1 MFLSFYVV
9 QNPIINMNFVLKLSY
24 NGAAYHG
31 WQRQENAIS
40 VQEIIETAYKKI
52 TGFDIELT
60 GCGRTDTGVHAK
72 CYYAHFEL
80 DEKPDKEIVYKLNS
94 VLPPEVAIEYC
105 KKAEDSFHARF
116 SAISREY
123 RYFIHFQKNPFLINQ
138 SYFISKKLDVERMN
152 KACEIL
158 KGYDDFA
165 SFCKKGADNKTTL
178 CQLMEA
184 KWEQKKDQLIFTIKA
199 DRFLRNMVR
208 AIVGAMVDV
217 GLHKLSLD
225 DFREIIEAKNNQFTG
240 TSVAACGLF
249 LWDVRY

>member
-1 MFLSFYVV
+1 MRF
-9 QNPIINMNFVLKLSY
+9 ILKLSY
-24 NGAAYHG
+24 NGTAYHG
-31 WQRQENAIS
+31 WQKQENANS
-40 VQEIIETAYKKI
+40 VQSMIENALKKV
-52 TGFDIELT
+52 TGLEVDIM
-60 GCGRTDTGVHAK
+60 GCGRTDTGVHAA
-72 CYYAHFEL
+72 CYFAHFKLDDEPDSEL
-80 DEKPDKEIVYKLNS
+80 VYKLNS
-94 VLPPEVAIEYC
+94 VLPNDIAIEQC
-105 KKAEDSFHARF
+105 KKADANFHARF
-116 SAISREY
+116 DAVSREY

-138 SYFISKKLDVERMN
+138 SYFVSKKLDVERMN

-158 KGYDDFA
+158 KEYDDFA

-184 KWEQKKDQLIFTIKA
+184 HWEELNHQLIFTIKA

-217 GLHKLSLD
+217 GLHKISLE
-225 DFREIIEAKNNQFTG
+225 DFKNIIEAKNNQFTG